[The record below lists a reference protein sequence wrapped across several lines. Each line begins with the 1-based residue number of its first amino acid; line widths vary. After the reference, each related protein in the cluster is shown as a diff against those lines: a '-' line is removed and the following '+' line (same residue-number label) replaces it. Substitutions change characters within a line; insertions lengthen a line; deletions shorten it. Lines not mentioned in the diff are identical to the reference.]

1 MAEAIGLASAIAGLL
16 TLIGQVTKL
25 SYTFLSDIR
34 SASKSQKLY
43 LQEVSALTEVLLR
56 IEQSFEVQELGVVR
70 PSISTKALQ
79 DCQELLGSL
88 KTSLEKVT
96 ESSSR
101 IEKLKSSVKW
111 PFDENEVKKLV
122 GMLHR
127 YR

>member
-56 IEQSFEVQELGVVR
+56 IEQSLEVQELGVVR
-70 PSISTKALQ
+70 PSVSTKALQ

>member
-56 IEQSFEVQELGVVR
+56 IEQSLEVQELGVVR